1 MNYKLFGKDVRH
13 SHFIKNRSNVLF
25 HLIQLNKTTM
35 QTNPYLAPTANLD
48 TGDRWSWDLKNLW
61 QIALYQKCLMIVQ
74 FILFTIILFVAFYVQ
89 IIGTLLRLPIA
100 TDGYWFWGII
110 IATGVSLLLVTICI
124 TVLCSK
130 CWNLTIGAGA
140 FVGMLIPG
148 ANLIVMLVINSLI
161 TKRLRNDNV
170 RVGLFGANMNDIRI
184 QQQDIGNPV
193 SHGLAS
199 HQK

>member
-1 MNYKLFGKDVRH
+1 MNYKRFDKDVKH
-13 SHFIKNRSNVLF
+13 SCFIKNRSNIIF
-25 HLIQLNKTTM
+25 HSIQLSKTAM

-48 TGDRWSWDLKNLW
+48 TGDRWSWDLKNIW

-74 FILFTIILFVAFYVQ
+74 FILFAIILFITFYVQ
-89 IIGTLLRLPIA
+89 IIGTLLRLPIE

-130 CWNLTIGAGA
+130 CWNLAIGAGA

-148 ANLIVMLVINSLI
+148 VNLILMLVINSLI
-161 TKRLRNDNV
+161 TKRLRNYNV

-184 QQQDIGNPV
+184 QQQEDIGNAV

-199 HQK
+199 H

>member
-1 MNYKLFGKDVRH
+1 
-13 SHFIKNRSNVLF
+13 
-25 HLIQLNKTTM
+25 
-35 QTNPYLAPTANLD
+35 
-48 TGDRWSWDLKNLW
+48 
-61 QIALYQKCLMIVQ
+61 
-74 FILFTIILFVAFYVQ
+74 
-89 IIGTLLRLPIA
+89 
-100 TDGYWFWGII
+100 
-110 IATGVSLLLVTICI
+110 
-124 TVLCSK
+124 VLCSK

>member
-1 MNYKLFGKDVRH
+1 MNYKRFDKDVKH
-13 SHFIKNRSNVLF
+13 SCFIKNRSNIIF
-25 HLIQLNKTTM
+25 HSIQLSKTAM

-48 TGDRWSWDLKNLW
+48 TGDRWSWDLKNIW

-74 FILFTIILFVAFYVQ
+74 FILFAIILFITFYVQ

-130 CWNLTIGAGA
+130 CWNLAIGAGA

-148 ANLIVMLVINSLI
+148 VNLILMLVINSLI
-161 TKRLRNDNV
+161 TKRLRNYNV

-184 QQQDIGNPV
+184 QQQEDIGNAV

-199 HQK
+199 H

>member
-1 MNYKLFGKDVRH
+1 
-13 SHFIKNRSNVLF
+13 
-25 HLIQLNKTTM
+25 M

-74 FILFTIILFVAFYVQ
+74 FILFAIILFITFYVQ
-89 IIGTLLRLPIA
+89 IIGTLLRLPIE

-130 CWNLTIGAGA
+130 CWNLAIGAGA

-148 ANLIVMLVINSLI
+148 VNLILMLVINSLI
-161 TKRLRNDNV
+161 TKRLRNYNV

-184 QQQDIGNPV
+184 QQQEDIGNAV

-199 HQK
+199 H

>member
-1 MNYKLFGKDVRH
+1 
-13 SHFIKNRSNVLF
+13 
-25 HLIQLNKTTM
+25 M

-48 TGDRWSWDLKNLW
+48 TGDRWSWDLKNIW

-74 FILFTIILFVAFYVQ
+74 FILFSIILFVAFYVQ
-89 IIGTLLRLPIA
+89 IIGTLLRLPIE

-110 IATGVSLLLVTICI
+110 IAAGVSLLLVTICI

-130 CWNLTIGAGA
+130 CWNLAIGAGV

-148 ANLIVMLVINSLI
+148 TNLILMLIINSLI
-161 TKRLRNDNV
+161 TKRLRNYNV

-184 QQQDIGNPV
+184 QQQEDIGNPV
-193 SHGLAS
+193 SLGLDS
-199 HQK
+199 HQE